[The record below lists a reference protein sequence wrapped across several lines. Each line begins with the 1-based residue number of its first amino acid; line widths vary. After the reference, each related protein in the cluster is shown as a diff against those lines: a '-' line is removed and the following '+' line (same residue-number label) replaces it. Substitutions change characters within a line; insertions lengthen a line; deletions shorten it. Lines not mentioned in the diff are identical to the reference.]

1 MSDFTIDTLA
11 AAKIKSIVAS
21 SFYVDP
27 VPSLGEIA
35 DVPENT
41 LSHFRQAQ
49 HCGIVDE
56 AELLKIATAEVQEV
70 DKTLEYYLVINIF
83 ERVEYESTDLTLIS
97 GIEFAMPQH
106 MRFALNGY
114 VLSIQDDSFVLKGS
128 RGIIRN
134 LRSLQEG

>member
-21 SFYVDP
+21 SFCVDP

-49 HCGIVDE
+49 HSGIVDE

-70 DKTLEYYLVINIF
+70 DKTVEYQLAIHVF
-83 ERVEYESTDLTLIS
+83 ERADYENTDLTLIS

-106 MRFALNGY
+106 VRFALSGY
-114 VLSIQDDSFVLKGS
+114 VLTVDDGSFMLKGS
-128 RGIIRN
+128 GGIVRN
-134 LRSLQEG
+134 LRSLQTI